1 MKVFTS
7 NMLNDLEQ
15 FYDGFL
21 PKIKKLRQSIS
32 LNAVYQQEHLM
43 KSKRQIQELADFLPP
58 FVK

>member
-1 MKVFTS
+1 MTVFKS

-21 PKIKKLRQSIS
+21 PKMKKLRQNIS